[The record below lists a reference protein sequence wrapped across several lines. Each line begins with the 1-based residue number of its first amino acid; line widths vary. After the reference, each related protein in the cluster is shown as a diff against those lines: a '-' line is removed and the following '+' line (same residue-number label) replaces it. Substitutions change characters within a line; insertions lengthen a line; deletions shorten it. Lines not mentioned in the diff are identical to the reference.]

1 MQDQEIDL
9 KELWQIID
17 DNKKTI
23 AKVTAGFL
31 AVAAAYLI
39 VVPPTYQSTSLLRIK
54 QDKGL
59 SSSILS
65 ALPTGSDQMIK
76 QEMNTDAEILKSR
89 NVVIPVIKQT
99 EELKDGKYPDYEGY
113 VKGRITTK
121 PYKDTQILEVDVTGR
136 TPEKAQE
143 ANSLLVKGFL
153 NRLTELSHAE
163 SQATRKFLEQR
174 VVSSKTELA
183 GAEDRLKAYQ
193 VAHKI
198 YSTTD
203 QMKGLADQLTEL
215 DKVKAQNQLDLETA
229 QAALGSIKGQ
239 LSDAG
244 AGIADSPAIQ
254 QYKTQLAQ
262 LEATKASYTGK
273 YTDEHPK
280 MQEINQQIAQTRQS
294 LNDEISKIVAQQAPS
309 SSAVQQKLLS
319 DKFSSEAAIAVAQ
332 SKNAAI
338 AALEKKNDAEIAKL
352 PEDQQ
357 GYLRVKRDADVAQ
370 EIYVMLAKRLEEA
383 KVAEVMVPNEVQ
395 VIDEAT
401 LPERPIKPR
410 KLLTLVIAAI
420 LGILAGSGYTVAKAL
435 MYRKIRSSE
444 DVEQYLQL
452 PVLGSIPDADSLKE
466 PDHKKETGFK
476 ALIHSLRGGK
486 K

>member
-113 VKGRITTK
+113 VKGRITTN
-121 PYKDTQILEVDVTGR
+121 PYKDTQILEVNVTGR

-309 SSAVQQKLLS
+309 SSTVQQKLLS

-357 GYLRVKRDADVAQ
+357 GYIRVKRDADVAQ

-401 LPERPIKPR
+401 LPEKPIEPR
-410 KLLTLVIAAI
+410 KLLTLAIAAI

-452 PVLGSIPDADSLKE
+452 PVLGSIPDADSLKK
-466 PDHKKETGFK
+466 PDNQKETGFK

>member
-1 MQDQEIDL
+1 VGNAQL
-9 KELWQIID
+9 
-17 DNKKTI
+17 T
-23 AKVTAGFL
+23 
-31 AVAAAYLI
+31 
-39 VVPPTYQSTSLLRIK
+39 K
-54 QDKGL
+54 QN
-59 SSSILS
+59 
-65 ALPTGSDQMIK
+65 
-76 QEMNTDAEILKSR
+76 MNTNAEILKSR
-89 NVVIPVIKQT
+89 HVVNPVIEQT
-99 EELKDGKYPDYEGY
+99 EEEKDGKYPRYEDY
-113 VKGRITTK
+113 VKDHIVTK
-121 PYKDTQILEVDVTGR
+121 PYKDTEILEVDVTGKS
-136 TPEKAQE
+136 PEQAQQ
-143 ANSLLVKGFL
+143 ANQLLVQGFL
-153 NRLTELSHAE
+153 DRLTELSHAE
-163 SQATRKFLEQR
+163 SSATRKFLEQR

-309 SSAVQQKLLS
+309 SSTVQQKLLS

-357 GYLRVKRDADVAQ
+357 GYIRVKRDADVAQ

-401 LPERPIKPR
+401 LPEKPIKPR
-410 KLLTLVIAAI
+410 KLLTLAIAAI

-466 PDHKKETGFK
+466 PDNQKETGFK

>member
-113 VKGRITTK
+113 VEGRITTN
-121 PYKDTQILEVDVTGR
+121 PYKDTQILKVDVTGR

-309 SSAVQQKLLS
+309 SSTVQQKLLS

-357 GYLRVKRDADVAQ
+357 GYIRVKRDADVAQ

-401 LPERPIKPR
+401 LPEKPIEPR
-410 KLLTLVIAAI
+410 KLLTLAIAAI

-452 PVLGSIPDADSLKE
+452 PVLGSIPDADSLKK
-466 PDHKKETGFK
+466 PDNQKETGFK

>member
-1 MQDQEIDL
+1 MNEQEIDL
-9 KELWQIID
+9 RELWQIVRT
-17 DNKKTI
+17 NQKTI
-23 AKVTAGFL
+23 AKITGGFLGL
-31 AVAAAYLI
+31 AVAYLLI
-39 VVPPTYQSTSLLRIK
+39 VPNTYQSTALLRIK
-54 QDKGL
+54 QERGL
-59 SSSILS
+59 SSSIMEQ
-65 ALPTGSDQMIK
+65 LPMGNAQLTK
-76 QEMNTDAEILKSR
+76 QQMNTNAEILKSR
-89 NVVIPVIKQT
+89 HVVIPVIEQT
-99 EELKDGKYPDYEGY
+99 EEEKDGKYPRYEDY
-113 VKGRITTK
+113 VKTHIITK
-121 PYKDTQILEVDVTGR
+121 PYKDTEILEVDVTGKS
-136 TPEKAQE
+136 PEQAQE

-280 MQEINQQIAQTRQS
+280 MQEINQQIAQTRQA

-309 SSAVQQKLLS
+309 SSTVQQKLLS

-357 GYLRVKRDADVAQ
+357 GYIRVKRDADVAQ

-401 LPERPIKPR
+401 LPEKPIKPR
-410 KLLTLVIAAI
+410 KLLTLAIAAI
-420 LGILAGSGYTVAKAL
+420 LGILAGSGYTVVKAL
-435 MYRKIRSSE
+435 MYHKIRSSE

-466 PDHKKETGFK
+466 PDNQKETGFK